1 MDRVY
6 KKSKKTTVQLT
17 SLLDLLFV
25 MIFLSLIQQ
34 KQVVPTK
41 KTPTKVV
48 KKEVVKPAPKPVE
61 KQIPKMIDVKAVF
74 SFYPTTKTKMNDVTG
89 EYLMEGVYVTES
101 GKLNLYGVK
110 PINLNPNIAMVPL
123 NGKIN
128 KEQTVY
134 SGIVDSIG
142 CEKFEVKKVSSG
154 SGLKGKWVGT
164 YSCAQGETGLTLII
178 E

>member
-34 KQVVPTK
+34 KQVVPVK
-41 KTPTKVV
+41 KEQPKAV
-48 KKEVVKPAPKPVE
+48 KKEVVKPKAKPAPKPV
-61 KQIPKMIDVKAVF
+61 PKMIDVKAVF
-74 SFYPTTKTKMNDVTG
+74 SFYPTTKTRMNDVSG
-89 EYLMEGVYVTES
+89 EYLMEGVFVTNS
-101 GKLNLYGVK
+101 GKLTLYGVK

-128 KEQTVY
+128 ADKTIY

-142 CEKFEVKKVSSG
+142 CDKFSLKRVSTG
-154 SGLKGKWVGT
+154 SGIRGKWVGK
-164 YSCAQGETGLTLII
+164 YSCAQGETGLTLTIK
-178 E
+178 